1 MYQASFVVWALASLT
16 RCDEVNRDIFAT
28 LLNASLEIFLNKTS
42 DDRMSAEE
50 VSNFVK
56 SLVLLTSILF
66 ISVSFD

>member
-1 MYQASFVVWALASLT
+1 MVWALASLT

-50 VSNFVK
+50 VSNFV
-56 SLVLLTSILF
+56 
-66 ISVSFD
+66 